1 MIELTISKGI
11 RKTRIK
17 MFTSIDD
24 LPIERFMKANK
35 YWMLHDS
42 IGSDISDFDKNHYNK
57 FALIA
62 GDKAKTLKE
71 LENFRI
77 LVFNIMNEINVQHL
91 SFACLIHSVNDVEIK
106 DLSEESLKGLLQLLS
121 NKGLTQAVLKK
132 KLKVSGNRYMK
143 N

>member
-1 MIELTISKGI
+1 MIEFTIKKGV
-11 RKTRIK
+11 RNTRVK
-17 MFTSIDD
+17 MYNSIED

-42 IGSDISDFDKNHYNK
+42 IGSDISDFDKNHYSK
-57 FALIA
+57 FVLIA

-77 LVFNIMNEINVQHL
+77 LVYNIMNEVNVEHL
-91 SFACLIHSVNDVEIK
+91 SFAVLIHSINEAEIR
-106 DLSEESLKGLLQLLS
+106 DLSEESLRSVLKRLS
-121 NKGLTQAVLKK
+121 DAGMTQEILKK
-132 KLKVSGNRYMK
+132 KLKSGIRFTK

>member
-1 MIELTISKGI
+1 MIDFVIRKGI
-11 RKTRIK
+11 RKTRLK
-17 MFTSIDD
+17 LFDSIED

-62 GDKAKTLKE
+62 GDKEKMLKS

-91 SFACLIHSVNDVEIK
+91 SFACLVYSINDQLIT
-106 DLSEESLKGLLQLLS
+106 DLSEESLKGVLKRLS
-121 NKGLTQAVLKK
+121 DLGLTQDLLKK
-132 KLKVSGNRYMK
+132 KLNPSGKQSIK